1 MIDVDGAQVGIVP
14 LEKARDLAEE
24 RGADLVEVA
33 PNATPPVC
41 KIMDLGKFRYEQ
53 QKRER
58 ETQRKSKQTEL
69 KTLRMRP
76 ATDKHDFDTKLRQ
89 ARKFIEEGRKVRL
102 LMRFRGRE
110 MAHTDIGREKLMEMS
125 AKCAD
130 IAQIEQHP
138 SMEGRV
144 MTMVLGPKSD

>member
-1 MIDVDGAQVGIVP
+1 M
-14 LEKARDLAEE
+14 
-24 RGADLVEVA
+24 EVA

-76 ATDKHDFDTKLRQ
+76 ATDKHDFDTKLRK

-110 MAHTDIGREKLMEMS
+110 MAHTDIGREKLMEMG

>member
-1 MIDVDGAQVGIVP
+1 
-14 LEKARDLAEE
+14 
-24 RGADLVEVA
+24 LVEVA

-53 QKRER
+53 QKREK

-76 ATDKHDFDTKLRQ
+76 ATDKHDFDTKLRK

-110 MAHTDIGREKLMEMS
+110 MAHTDIGREKLMEMG